1 MSIKE
6 KKKRLRRIVAVLKKI
21 YGEAVPQEGRDSVE
35 TLARAVLARESTE
48 HAVDMAYHKLHSVL
62 VDLNEARVAT
72 VPDLARALGQLHA
85 AEAKA
90 AVLKPVLEKIYLEK
104 AYLTAAYVGEKPPAQ
119 AEAYLRE
126 IPTMPRETARLFLVD
141 CFAFPLVPPDLHMRR
156 TWERIGLVPPGLD
169 EDALCAQLDAICP
182 RREAYEVYHT
192 LRRHSDA
199 LCTPTPKCRRCPV
212 RNLCETGQAPPVAA
226 PKKKSVKPAAR
237 PKKAKAAAKPK
248 TKKSKPK
255 KARPK
260 KTRPAAKPKR
270 PAKRKPAA
278 RKKPAPAR
286 KKK

>member
-6 KKKRLRRIVAVLKKI
+6 KKKRLRRIVAVLKKK
-21 YGEAVPQEGRDSVE
+21 YGETVPREGRDSVE

-48 HAVDMAYHKLHSVL
+48 HAVDMAYHKLHSVMA
-62 VDLNEARVAT
+62 DLNEARVAT
-72 VPDLARALGQLHA
+72 VQDLARALGQLHA

-104 AYLTAAYVGEKPPAQ
+104 ACLTADFIGEKTPAQ

-126 IPTMPRETARLFLVD
+126 VPTMPRETARLFLVD
-141 CFAFPLVPPDLHMRR
+141 CFAFPLVPPDVHMRR
-156 TWERIGLVPPGLD
+156 TWERIGLVAAGLD
-169 EDALCAQLDAICP
+169 ENALCTQLEAICP

-212 RNLCETGQAPPVAA
+212 RDLCETGQAPPVAA
-226 PKKKSVKPAAR
+226 PKKKAVK
-237 PKKAKAAAKPK
+237 
-248 TKKSKPK
+248 
-255 KARPK
+255 
-260 KTRPAAKPKR
+260 PAAKPKKAKPKK
-270 PAKRKPAA
+270 PAKRKPTAG
-278 RKKPAPAR
+278 KKPAPAR